1 MSRSARRWLSRWAPA
16 WAGRPWALRR
26 SRWRPDG
33 GTATLEAVG
42 AAGAV
47 EMQAAASR
55 PTRIKDAAMPGRKV
69 RIDIYPF
76 AVW

>member
-1 MSRSARRWLSRWAPA
+1 
-16 WAGRPWALRR
+16 
-26 SRWRPDG
+26 
-33 GTATLEAVG
+33 
-42 AAGAV
+42 V